1 MRLFLAI
8 DPGEECRRRLA
19 SVIAAVRASA
29 SGVRWVRDGKLHV
42 TLAFFG
48 EVAEARVDEVRV
60 AAQRVVERHQAFS
73 ATISGGGVFP
83 NWRRPRVVWLG
94 LGDNDHLMALGN
106 EIGLMATTL
115 GFAPDHA
122 FRAHL
127 TIGRI
132 PRPLSAEQRVVLRSA
147 LEALTGAYPFDVTRV
162 VLMRSA
168 LSPAGTEYSELASF
182 PLGGA

>member
-1 MRLFLAI
+1 VRLFLAI

-19 SVIAAVRASA
+19 SVVAAVRASA

-48 EVAEARVDEVRV
+48 DVPEARVEDLR
-60 AAQRVVERHQAFS
+60 AAAHQVVVRHQPFS
-73 ATISGGGVFP
+73 ATVSGSGVFP
-83 NWRRPRVVWLG
+83 DWRRPRVVWLG
-94 LGDNDHLMALGN
+94 LGDNAGLIQLGDEIGVMSTALG
-106 EIGLMATTL
+106 
-115 GFAPDHA
+115 FPPDHA

-132 PRPLSAEQRVVLRSA
+132 PRPLSVEQRVVLRSA
-147 LEALTGAYPFDVTRV
+147 LGSLSGAYPFDVTRV

-168 LSPAGTEYSELASF
+168 LSSAGSEYAELASF

>member
-19 SVIAAVRASA
+19 SVVAAVRASS

-42 TLAFFG
+42 TLAWFG
-48 EVAEARVDEVRV
+48 VVAVARGAVVRV
-60 AAQRVVERHQAFS
+60 GAHRGGAGFPAFP
-73 ATISGGGVFP
+73 ATVAGGGVFRG
-83 NWRRPRVVWLG
+83 WRRPRVVWLG
-94 LGDNDHLMALGN
+94 LGDNNHMMELGN

-115 GFAPDHA
+115 GFAPDHS

-132 PRPLSAEQRVVLRSA
+132 PRPLS
-147 LEALTGAYPFDVTRV
+147 TGAKCSR
-162 VLMRSA
+162 
-168 LSPAGTEYSELASF
+168 
-182 PLGGA
+182 

>member
-8 DPGEECRRRLA
+8 DPGEECRSRLA
-19 SVIAAVRASA
+19 SVVAAVRASS

-48 EVAEARVDEVRV
+48 DVPEAHVDDLRT
-60 AAQRVVERHQAFS
+60 AARQVVVRHQPFPAS
-73 ATISGGGVFP
+73 VSGSGVFP
-83 NWRRPRVVWLG
+83 DWRRPRVVWLG
-94 LGDNDHLMALGN
+94 LGDNSQMMQLGN
-106 EIGLMATTL
+106 EIGVMSTAL
-115 GFAPDHA
+115 GFPPDHP

-132 PRPLSAEQRVVLRSA
+132 PRPLSATQREALRSA
-147 LEALTGAYPFDVTRV
+147 LGSLSGAYPFDVTRV
-162 VLMRSA
+162 VLMRSG
-168 LSPAGTEYSELASF
+168 LSPAGSEYSELASF

>member
-1 MRLFLAI
+1 VRLFLAI

-19 SVIAAVRASA
+19 SVVAAVRASA

-60 AAQRVVERHQAFS
+60 AAQRVVAHHQAFS
-73 ATISGGGVFP
+73 ATVSGGGVFP
-83 NWRRPRVVWLG
+83 DWRRPRVVWLG

-115 GFAPDHA
+115 GFAPDHS

-147 LEALTGAYPFDVTRV
+147 LGALSGAYPFDVTRV

-168 LSPAGTEYSELASF
+168 ISPAGSEYSELASF
-182 PLGGA
+182 PLGDA